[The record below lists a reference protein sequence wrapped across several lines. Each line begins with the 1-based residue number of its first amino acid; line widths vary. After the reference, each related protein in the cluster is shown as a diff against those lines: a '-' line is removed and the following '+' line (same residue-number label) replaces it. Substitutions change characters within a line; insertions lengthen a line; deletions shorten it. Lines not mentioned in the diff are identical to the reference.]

1 MLIHA
6 FYRLCNKGFR
16 FKVRKHIHNCRHDSF
31 TVCGFD
37 GIAADLKYGNPR
49 NAVVRILDF
58 SGIRSNR
65 MSVCKNSNRSCT
77 AHAGHR
83 FAQRIVGSKLYECRK
98 RFYNV
103 VSEFSGKCIAG
114 AVRACL
120 WCGFWAGGKNTG
132 VAAEA
137 IGIGRHIK
145 WTVFFFNGHNR
156 LFGKHGHTALFD
168 FIPQCGLQR
177 SRRFRMGIDISVS
190 VLVVNACIFKKFKG
204 ILYRKGI

>member
-1 MLIHA
+1 MCGIKGAASGNVKGKIFKSCYHFCNTFFPKCVHSRTGWITAAFCHCLYKLFVEQSRKERDNILRIMLIHA

-16 FKVRKHIHNCRHDSF
+16 FKVRKHIQNCRHDSF

-65 MSVCKNSNRSCT
+65 ISVCKNSNRSCT

-103 VSEFSGKCIAG
+103 VSEFSGKRIA
-114 AVRACL
+114 
-120 WCGFWAGGKNTG
+120 
-132 VAAEA
+132 
-137 IGIGRHIK
+137 
-145 WTVFFFNGHNR
+145 
-156 LFGKHGHTALFD
+156 
-168 FIPQCGLQR
+168 
-177 SRRFRMGIDISVS
+177 
-190 VLVVNACIFKKFKG
+190 
-204 ILYRKGI
+204 